1 MYKGSNNQEQK
12 LQESRKSTKEKN
24 GWFRKAAN
32 QSIRV
37 LKKNSFRSD
46 MDLSLSSKSYT
57 FSAYPMM
64 EFLDSSYSPI
74 ISRLLAFS
82 PFLFLFLLVVI
93 LCFYYILAVYLFLM
107 NWHYLISRLLAFS
120 PFLFLFLRVVILCF
134 YSILPVYLFLM
145 KWYIYPP
152 YVRCRYYIGRRSR
165 SFRFAAEDLFPFSFF
180 FFISTTEDLFPY
192 ITMWMVNCFG
202 FQWL

>member
-82 PFLFLFLLVVI
+82 PSLFLFLLVVI
-93 LCFYYILAVYLFLM
+93 LCFYCILAVYLFLM
-107 NWHYLISRLLAFS
+107 NWHNLISRLLAFS
-120 PFLFLFLRVVILCF
+120 PFLFLFLLVVILCF
-134 YSILPVYLFLM
+134 YSILPVYQFLM
-145 KWYIYPP
+145 KWYIYI
-152 YVRCRYYIGRRSR
+152 YI
-165 SFRFAAEDLFPFSFF
+165 
-180 FFISTTEDLFPY
+180 Y
-192 ITMWMVNCFG
+192 IPLM
-202 FQWL
+202 